1 VGNFWSFVM
10 ASSPTYPAA
19 AGCVG
24 INKTIVPADTTTA
37 VDIYN
42 NSAGTSA
49 VRIEALTICSDDTAT
64 MNVQFLR
71 NASAVAYLIGTV
83 RVATL
88 SGTDGAAARINAL
101 TTIGTTAPDMI
112 PVIEVPAGEKLQA
125 KVLVAVTAAK
135 TVTITGWARR
145 YN

>member
-1 VGNFWSFVM
+1 M
-10 ASSPTYPAA
+10 ADSPTYPAK
-19 AGCVG
+19 AGSVG
-24 INKTIVPADTTTA
+24 IHKTIVAADTTTL
-37 VDIYN
+37 VDIYD
-42 NSAGTSA
+42 NSAGTAS
-49 VRIEALTICSDDTAT
+49 VRVEALNICSDDTAT

-71 NASAVAYLIGTV
+71 NASDVAYLIGTV

-88 SGTDGAAARINAL
+88 SGTDGGADRINAL
-101 TTIGTTAPDMI
+101 LKVGVVAPDMI
-112 PVIEVPAGEKLQA
+112 PVIEIPAGEKLQA